1 MQTVSHSLVRHRCTS
16 FQWAMYML
24 AEGSKHKAP
33 LMDSVKERAQSGE
46 KSMAVHHQWC
56 TKTSQ
61 GISRNLQTY
70 SRFQISAIIMMIK
83 DTKCQPTEN
92 HRVTEGISEVQ
103 TLCSSFSNRSSPLPA
118 TTLEGEKME
127 VGREEQVEKSDER
140 VDHPSP
146 PFGSPVVF
154 VCLMFCFVFNYTQ
167 IMPKLMGAM
176 GSF

>member
-1 MQTVSHSLVRHRCTS
+1 MCLLFILKGLNAESWLEDCLLGRMKEESEVMQTVSHSLVRHRCTS

-127 VGREEQVEKSDER
+127 VGREE
-140 VDHPSP
+140 
-146 PFGSPVVF
+146 
-154 VCLMFCFVFNYTQ
+154 
-167 IMPKLMGAM
+167 
-176 GSF
+176 